1 MSQWRESFNFH
12 SPSALST
19 KTMNSA
25 APGKV
30 SCQCCGSDV
39 VIYIHVLLAL
49 VFILSYSYRSLLSS
63 RKKMYRII
71 ILLPE
76 SHRLFNTVSFFSSEA
91 ATEYSYIYIHDKRF
105 YEFVNY
111 QLNCFMRLHYGN
123 YFTFT
128 ISFFIKATQ
137 EVLTIKLD
145 LGDHAKIYTFFTLTT
160 SL

>member
-39 VIYIHVLLAL
+39 VIY
-49 VFILSYSYRSLLSS
+49 SS
-63 RKKMYRII
+63 RLYTHIFISEPFIIKKKKCII
-71 ILLPE
+71 VLLPE

-111 QLNCFMRLHYGN
+111 QLNCFIRLHYGN

-128 ISFFIKATQ
+128 ISFFIKATY

>member
-49 VFILSYSYRSLLSS
+49 VFILIYSYRSLLSS
-63 RKKMYRII
+63 RKKKCII

>member
-49 VFILSYSYRSLLSS
+49 VFILISEPFII
-63 RKKMYRII
+63 KKKKCII

-76 SHRLFNTVSFFSSEA
+76 SHRLFNTVSFFFRKQQPNTA
-91 ATEYSYIYIHDKRF
+91 IYIHDKRF

>member
-1 MSQWRESFNFH
+1 MLVLRKWRRYLYPRF
-12 SPSALST
+12 
-19 KTMNSA
+19 
-25 APGKV
+25 V
-30 SCQCCGSDV
+30 
-39 VIYIHVLLAL
+39 
-49 VFILSYSYRSLLSS
+49 SS
-63 RKKMYRII
+63 RLYTHIFISEPFIIKKKKCII

-128 ISFFIKATQ
+128 ISFFYKSDVRGLNYQ
-137 EVLTIKLD
+137 V
-145 LGDHAKIYTFFTLTT
+145 GFGRPCQNIYFFHFNHESLTT
-160 SL
+160 IFCAFLKKYFLGLKYSCWVVGAFAETM

>member
-49 VFILSYSYRSLLSS
+49 VFILISEPFII
-63 RKKMYRII
+63 KKKKCII

-91 ATEYSYIYIHDKRF
+91 ATIYIHDKRF

-128 ISFFIKATQ
+128 IIFFYKSDVGGLNYQ
-137 EVLTIKLD
+137 V
-145 LGDHAKIYTFFTLTT
+145 GFGRPCQNIYFFTLTT

>member
-49 VFILSYSYRSLLSS
+49 VFILISEPFII
-63 RKKMYRII
+63 KKKKCII

>member
-49 VFILSYSYRSLLSS
+49 VFILISEPFII
-63 RKKMYRII
+63 KKKKCII

-91 ATEYSYIYIHDKRF
+91 ATEYSYIYIYDKRF

>member
-49 VFILSYSYRSLLSS
+49 VFILIYSYRSLLSS
-63 RKKMYRII
+63 RKKKCII

-76 SHRLFNTVSFFSSEA
+76 SHRLFNTVSFFQPNTA
-91 ATEYSYIYIHDKRF
+91 IYIHDKRF

-123 YFTFT
+123 YF